1 MPALL
6 AEPLRPQYVAA
17 RLRRVQRS
25 RLFRQN
31 AVLFFGGMASGLGG
45 LIYHAIAGRVLG
57 PQLYGEVASLVAIYT
72 IGTTINFSLI
82 LVLAHYSARE
92 LAQNHPG
99 ALRAMFRRSN
109 VLLVIPSFVF
119 FLITLAAC
127 VPVADFLRLSSP
139 VPVIVLGVA
148 IVVCSYMAIPRGLLQ
163 GRQSFGA
170 LSANQGLELFVRT
183 GSLAVL
189 LELGLGV
196 TGSVIAM
203 MLGAGFAYLI
213 GSYAL
218 RDLWQAPPDPV
229 RMRTMISFALTA
241 TLGTLGVLVLY
252 NVDVVLAKHY
262 LDTHSA
268 GIYGALN
275 KIETIVYYGTLS
287 VGQVLFPR
295 VVEAVATGR
304 HPLRLLFFSACLSA
318 CLGICALLV
327 FTVLPGPVIEIP
339 FGRAFLSAAPF
350 MREIGLIGIALSL
363 VNLLV
368 QFFIA
373 VHDRAFLPVLAAGC
387 LLMVSLIALF
397 HGDVGQV
404 VLDVLLTLVLLL
416 AGLGLRCLL
425 LIPRFRS
432 SVA

>member
-6 AEPLRPQYVAA
+6 AEPLRPQFVA

-31 AVLFFGGMASGLGG
+31 AVLFLGGMASGLGG
-45 LIYHAIAGRVLG
+45 LVYHAIAGRVLG

-82 LVLAHYSARE
+82 LVLAHYSARQ
-92 LAQNHPG
+92 LAQNHQG
-99 ALRAMFRRSN
+99 ALRAMFRRTN
-109 VLLVIPSFVF
+109 VLLVIPSAVF
-119 FLITLAAC
+119 FLLTLAAC
-127 VPVADFLRLSSP
+127 VPVADFLRLASP
-139 VPVIVLGVA
+139 VPVICLGLA

-163 GRQSFGA
+163 GRQAFGA

-183 GSLAVL
+183 GTLAL
-189 LELGLGV
+189 LLWAGLGV

-203 MLGAGFAYLI
+203 MLGAGVAYLI
-213 GSYAL
+213 GTYAL
-218 RDLWQAPPDPV
+218 RDVWHEPPDPV
-229 RMRTMISFALTA
+229 RMRTMISFAITA

-262 LDTHSA
+262 LDTQSA

-304 HPLRLLFFSACLSA
+304 HPLRLLFLSACLSI
-318 CLGICALLV
+318 CLGLCALLV

-339 FGRAFLSAAPF
+339 FGKAFLSAVPF

-363 VNLLV
+363 INLLV

-387 LLMVSLIALF
+387 FLLVTLIALL
-397 HGDVGQV
+397 HGGVGQV
-404 VLDVLLTLVLLL
+404 VLDVLVTLLL
-416 AGLGLRCLL
+416 LFAGLAVRCLF
-425 LIPRFRS
+425 LIPRLHS